1 MTKQL
6 ESLNLR
12 GSPRLRVVV
21 WLWSFSFSDAPEGNK
36 TSPHSVEVLCNPQGT
51 GKMSFPEPG
60 EQSEMM
66 WGLAGHWWLKTKL
79 LKVM

>member
-6 ESLNLR
+6 QSLNLR
-12 GSPRLRVVV
+12 GSPQLRVVV

-36 TSPHSVEVLCNPQGT
+36 ST